1 MHFYKDCYGQDI
13 WWWLLAEQD
22 PLVAF
27 PERVLRLLSLA
38 RANGRVRREA
48 CSCISGKSAAVK
60 LFGAGKCQGDE
71 SRAREACSCIS
82 SEGAAVTIF
91 GACIRQSGERGL

>member
-1 MHFYKDCYGQDI
+1 MHFYKDCCGQNI

-27 PERVLRLLSLA
+27 PARVLRLLSLA

-60 LFGAGKCQGDE
+60 LFGAGKWQGRVGRE
-71 SRAREACSCIS
+71 KPVAAFLARVLRLQSLVRA
-82 SEGAAVTIF
+82 
-91 GACIRQSGERGL
+91 